1 MRRCMSA
8 VCAGFCSARYDG
20 RSGVATSTYFLGGD
34 IGQGIGPMV
43 GGFLLARI
51 AGLAGYQVLF
61 CFCGV
66 LMLAARGYFFFY
78 CKKQVIR

>member
-20 RSGVATSTYFLGGD
+20 RSGVATSTYFLGCD
-34 IGQGIGPMV
+34 IGQGVGPMI

-51 AGLAGYQVLF
+51 AGLAGYQSLF
-61 CFCGV
+61 ALCAV
-66 LMLAARGYFFFY
+66 MMLAAMVYFYFF
-78 CKKQVIR
+78 CKKEDIR